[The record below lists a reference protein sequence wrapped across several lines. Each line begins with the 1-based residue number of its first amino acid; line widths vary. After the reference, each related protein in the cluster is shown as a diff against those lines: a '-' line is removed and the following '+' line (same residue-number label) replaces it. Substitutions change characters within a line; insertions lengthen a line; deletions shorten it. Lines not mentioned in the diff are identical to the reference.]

1 MRGDSVNAKGRV
13 VRGAYCSKPNN
24 SESRLYDE
32 LEAQLEMLSASSH
45 SISSVLSGGEIAF
58 KFMTK
63 ANIKVRSLT
72 GRYCCSLKWTSQ

>member
-45 SISSVLSGGEIAF
+45 SISSVL
-58 KFMTK
+58 
-63 ANIKVRSLT
+63 
-72 GRYCCSLKWTSQ
+72 